1 MKHFPAFLL
10 LIKTNFD
17 KLIALFVDSKFE
29 CTKDMSYVVDGEGWI
44 GKLINK

>member
-1 MKHFPAFLL
+1 MYNKMKDYPAFLI

-29 CTKDMSYVVDGEGWI
+29 NTKDTQIQIDG
-44 GKLINK
+44 